1 MQVCLVSHNSEL
13 EAILGECK
21 DLSWVVAHPGSPVP
35 EASLYIWDFEKDLR
49 IPAEI
54 LAQEDV
60 QHLFL
65 ADPKHLDS
73 LESDYQGAV
82 AVILKP
88 ATPFTIKAF
97 VEMALKTLN
106 LRKQAREANTLR
118 HDRDALLQ
126 YVLEVNLKLQE
137 YDQERSNFLARALHD
152 LRAPLTALHGYCGLL
167 GEGRLGPVTSQQ
179 RELLERMC
187 HSTSRLGRLASGAFE
202 LLVQGRFERLPKL
215 ATEDIEEC
223 VTKALNDVYPLVEDK
238 NIDVTVQIVPPDKP
252 LFFEAEQI
260 EQVLVNL
267 FENSCRFTQR
277 GGNIEIRGYPIFWEA
292 ALHRPNGFQGN
303 RMHPPDAYRIDVLDS
318 GAGVPEDLAEKIF
331 EQYASYSG
339 SLDRSGGGLGLA
351 ICKLIIT
358 AHHGAIWATPSKD
371 GGRFSFVLPLGPVQV
386 REQARVSGASEAPS
400 NPNLAVCGEA
410 RA

>member
-1 MQVCLVSHNSEL
+1 MGMQVCLVSHNLEL
-13 EAILGECK
+13 EAILSECK
-21 DLSWVVAHPGSPVP
+21 DLCSVIARPGSPIP
-35 EASLYIWDFEKDLR
+35 QASLYIWDFEKDLQ
-49 IPAEI
+49 IPSEI
-54 LAQEDV
+54 LGQEDV

-73 LESDYQGAV
+73 LESEFQGAM
-82 AVILKP
+82 AIILKP

-97 VEMALKTLN
+97 VEMAMKTLN

-167 GEGRLGPVTSQQ
+167 GEGRLGPITAQQ
-179 RELLERMC
+179 RELLERMS

-202 LLVQGRFERLPKL
+202 LLAQGRFERVPKL
-215 ATEDIEEC
+215 ASEDIEEC
-223 VTKALNDVYPLVEDK
+223 VTKALHDVYPMFQDKGINVAVE
-238 NIDVTVQIVPPDKP
+238 IIPPDES
-252 LFFEAEQI
+252 LLFEAEQI

-267 FENSCRFTQR
+267 LENSCRFTQR
-277 GGNIEIRGYPIFWEA
+277 SGNVEIRGYPICWNVALRGLDGPQEA
-292 ALHRPNGFQGN
+292 CMRSAH
-303 RMHPPDAYRIDVLDS
+303 AYRIDVMDD
-318 GAGVPEDLAEKIF
+318 GAGVPENLAQKIF

-358 AHHGAIWATPSKD
+358 AHQGVIWATPSKD
-371 GGRFSFVLPLGPVQV
+371 GGRFSFVLPLGSVHG
-386 REQARVSGASEAPS
+386 REQDRVSIAPEAPR
-400 NPNLAVCGEA
+400 NPNLAVC
-410 RA
+410 